1 MRLASPLAL
10 LLSLL
15 SLPLLASCGDPAQ
28 SADPGTLTVRAHTEA
43 AAPALGENV
52 VLVDVE
58 DAEGA
63 PLPGAAV
70 TLSSWMPAHGHGSP
84 DPAIVTE
91 TSPGHYR
98 AAPVTLHMPGTW
110 EITVRA
116 ESGAEFGEIVLNW
129 EIGG

>member
-1 MRLASPLAL
+1 MRLAPPLAL
-10 LLSLL
+10 LLSL
-15 SLPLLASCGDPAQ
+15 PLFACGDPAQ
-28 SADPGTLTVRAHTEA
+28 PTDPGTLTVRAHTEA
-43 AAPALGENV
+43 ASPALGENV
-52 VLVDVE
+52 VLVEVD
-58 DAEGA
+58 DADGA
-63 PLPGAAV
+63 PLAGAVV

-84 DPAIVTE
+84 DEAVVTE

-116 ESGAEFGEIVLNW
+116 ESGAEFGEVTLAW

>member
-1 MRLASPLAL
+1 MRLASPLAV
-10 LLSLL
+10 LSAL
-15 SLPLLASCGDPAQ
+15 SALTLLACGDPAQ
-28 SADPGTLTVRAHTEA
+28 DQAAGTLTVHAHTEA
-43 AAPALGENV
+43 AAPALGENALIV
-52 VLVDVE
+52 TVD

-63 PLPGAAV
+63 PLAGAAV
-70 TLSSWMPAHGHGSP
+70 TVESWMPAHGHGSP
-84 DPAIVTE
+84 DEAVVTE

-116 ESGAEFGEIVLNW
+116 EAGAEFGEVTLSW

>member
-1 MRLASPLAL
+1 MRLAS
-10 LLSLL
+10 LLS
-15 SLPLLASCGDPAQ
+15 SLPLSLTLLACGDPAEH
-28 SADPGTLTVRAHTEA
+28 AAPGTLTVRVRTES

-52 VLVDVE
+52 MLVEVD

-63 PLPGAAV
+63 PLAGAAV

-84 DPAIVTE
+84 DETVVTE

-116 ESGAEFGEIVLNW
+116 ESGAEFGEVTLDW

>member
-1 MRLASPLAL
+1 MRLASLLTSLRL
-10 LLSLL
+10 LLPLCL
-15 SLPLLASCGDPAQ
+15 SACGDPAKD
-28 SADPGTLTVRAHTEA
+28 ADSGTLTVRARTEA

-52 VLVDVE
+52 LLVTVD
-58 DAEGA
+58 DASGA
-63 PLPGAAV
+63 PVSGARV
-70 TLSSWMPAHGHGSP
+70 TVESWMPAHGHGSP
-84 DPAIVTE
+84 DDAIVTE

-116 ESGAEFGEIVLNW
+116 ESAAEFGEIRLDW